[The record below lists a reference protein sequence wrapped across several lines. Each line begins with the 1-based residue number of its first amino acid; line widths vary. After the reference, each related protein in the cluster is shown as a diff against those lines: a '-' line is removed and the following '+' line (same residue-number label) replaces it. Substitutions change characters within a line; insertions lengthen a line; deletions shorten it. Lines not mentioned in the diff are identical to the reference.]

1 MRAGLAL
8 LPLLAPLAAAAHTR
22 TQEAADACLAEFKL
36 CAAHCTG
43 SGVPH
48 ERSCYTGCARTSAL
62 CQAATA
68 APLGAANLEA
78 NATASSDFA
87 FTDTNGERFLPFGFY
102 QYTVT
107 KDLDKRLPGEEAIH
121 GEPDSLHTAPP
132 ASTPPHSVLNPWTH
146 RLSWV
151 RMGAP
156 ATQG

>member
-1 MRAGLAL
+1 M
-8 LPLLAPLAAAAHTR
+8 AASPPSH
-22 TQEAADACLAEFKL
+22 TQEAAADACLAEFKL

-43 SGVPH
+43 TDSGVPH

-62 CQAATA
+62 CQAETA
-68 APLGAANLEA
+68 VPLGATTSEA

-107 KDLDKRLPGEEAIH
+107 KDLDKRLPGEEAMH
-121 GEPDSLHTAPP
+121 GEQDMFRTASLPLH
-132 ASTPPHSVLNPWTH
+132 HSELMPTH

-151 RMGAP
+151 RIGGCT
-156 ATQG
+156 TQQG